1 MAVALALDL
10 LRDLI
15 RCNSVTPV
23 DGGAQD
29 VLVRFLEPL
38 GFTCTRTPFEGDDSY
53 RVENLFATRGSSGP
67 HLLFAGHT
75 DVVPVGDAEAWTHD
89 PFSADI
95 DENGVMWGRGAVD
108 MKSGVAAFCA
118 ALPAFI
124 ESGQADKCTISLL
137 ITGDEESD
145 AVNGTVKVLKWA
157 QEQGHTFDFGLVGE
171 PSSAETFGDIVKIGR
186 RGSLGFTISVAGEQG
201 HVAYPDKARNPL
213 PTLAGIAH
221 QLSSAKLD
229 DGNES
234 FQPTNLEITSI
245 DVGNS
250 ATNVIPAKGR
260 LQGNIRFNDIW
271 DGQKLK
277 DWLTTQI
284 QQVPTNGCDVEL
296 NINQPVSRSFVSHDS
311 SHVDLL
317 LESVSAI
324 AGQVPK
330 RSTGGGTSDARFIA
344 DYCPVAEFGLVGK
357 TMHQVDEQVP
367 TQMVLELEK
376 VYAHFLNS
384 FAKQG

>member
-1 MAVALALDL
+1 MSVALEI

-15 RCNSVTPV
+15 RCNSVTPAD
-23 DGGAQD
+23 DGALD

-38 GFTCTRTPFEGDDSY
+38 GFKCIRTPFEGDGSY
-53 RVENLFATRGSSGP
+53 RVENLFATRGNSGP
-67 HLLFAGHT
+67 HLLFGGHT
-75 DVVPVGDAEAWTHD
+75 DVVPVGDASAWTHD
-89 PFSADI
+89 PFSAEI
-95 DENGVMWGRGAVD
+95 DNDGTIWGRGAVD

-118 ALPAFI
+118 ALPAFVA
-124 ESGQADKCTISLL
+124 SGEADKCTISLV

-145 AVNGTVKVLKWA
+145 AINGTVKVLEWA
-157 QEQGHTFDFGLVGE
+157 EAQGHKFDFGLVGE
-171 PSSAETFGDIVKIGR
+171 PTSAATFGDTVKIGR
-186 RGSLGFTISVAGEQG
+186 RGSLGFTITVAGEQG

-221 QLSSAKLD
+221 QLSNEKLD

-245 DVGNS
+245 DVGNT
-250 ATNVIPAKGR
+250 ATNIIPAKGR
-260 LQGNIRFNDIW
+260 LMGNIRFNDNW
-271 DGQKLK
+271 NGQKLEY
-277 DWLTTQI
+277 WLSSQI
-284 QQVPTNGCDVEL
+284 LKVPANGCNVEL
-296 NINQPVSRSFVSHDS
+296 DIKQPVSRSFVSHDS
-311 SHVDLL
+311 AHVDMLVK
-317 LESVSAI
+317 SVAAI
-324 AGQVPK
+324 AKQTPK

-357 TMHQVDEQVP
+357 TMHQVDERVP

-384 FAKQG
+384 FANQG